1 MAKFRLR
8 NSTGNIVGLMSDF
21 LTLGWRG
28 PGAVVNNKAACL
40 ESRRSR
46 VRPRSGIQVS
56 KKQNVSTPLTRKGWI
71 LLEPP

>member
-28 PGAVVNNKAACL
+28 PGAVVKAACL